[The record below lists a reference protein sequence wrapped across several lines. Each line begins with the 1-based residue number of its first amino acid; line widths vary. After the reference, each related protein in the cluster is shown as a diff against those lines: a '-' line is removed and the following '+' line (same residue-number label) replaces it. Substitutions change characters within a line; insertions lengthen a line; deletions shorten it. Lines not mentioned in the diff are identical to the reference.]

1 MNAGSTDHEADC
13 SRRGNALLCLAVM
26 CAMEKAGD
34 ADGSLLSFSSYGVS
48 VPDHRIL
55 LFYATYEHKGT
66 RMKTLNKVE
75 LGGGFAVAR
84 RVYYRKRNGKS
95 VQEPSD
101 TFSLIYRDDDGKLRT
116 ESLNTTSQAEAIDLG
131 RERIRE
137 RSADTQSIDPSSPL
151 ESRSRI
157 TLIEAVRGYR
167 EFCAAKGLTPKTL
180 AKYKAETDRLL
191 KYAAI
196 NSITHLDQLDERAY
210 YGYGAWM
217 RDREHKQHR
226 TYSSKS
232 VHTAS
237 VVMKQF
243 LRHAH
248 RLRLIEHNP
257 LESAS
262 TPKAQTRKQPCP
274 SPDQAEMM
282 AAALDTP
289 YREAVLILFYTGM
302 RVGELLALRW
312 SDVLYRDSKP
322 MKIHIQ
328 RGGSADTTKDKDS
341 RLVPVHPRIVDVIKG
356 LDRSHPTVMPP
367 MRDRMILLRVKR
379 AAEEAGIEGC
389 MTTHA
394 LRHGFASLVVT
405 SGVPYRI
412 ALEWMGHSSSR
423 ILEGYIT
430 AYDRSSEHAMQ
441 LMAEHTQRVWG
452 AHQR

>member
-1 MNAGSTDHEADC
+1 
-13 SRRGNALLCLAVM
+13 
-26 CAMEKAGD
+26 
-34 ADGSLLSFSSYGVS
+34 
-48 VPDHRIL
+48 
-55 LFYATYEHKGT
+55 
-66 RMKTLNKVE
+66 MKTLNKVE
-75 LGGGFAVAR
+75 LGGYAVAR
-84 RVYYRKRNGKS
+84 RVYFRKRNGKS

-101 TFSLIYRDDDGKLRT
+101 TFSLIYRDDGIIRT

-137 RSADTQSIDPSSPL
+137 KSTSAQPTAGVPIPQST
-151 ESRSRI
+151 SRI

-196 NSITHLDQLDERAY
+196 NNITHLDQLDERAY

-217 RDREHKQHR
+217 RERPHKQKR
-226 TYSSKS
+226 FYSSKS

-237 VVMKQF
+237 VVLKQF

-248 RLRLIEHNP
+248 RLRLIDHNP

-274 SPDQAEMM
+274 SPDQAEKM

-289 YREAVLILFYTGM
+289 YREAVLLLFYTGI
-302 RVGELLALRW
+302 RVGELLSLRW
-312 SDVLYRDSKP
+312 TDIVYRDSEP
-322 MKIHIQ
+322 VKIHIQ
-328 RGGSADTTKDKDS
+328 RGGSAGTTKDKDS
-341 RLVPVHPRIVDVIKG
+341 RLVPVHPRIADVIKG
-356 LDRSHPTVMPP
+356 LDRSHPTLMPP

-379 AAEEAGIEGC
+379 AAEEAGIEGR

-394 LRHGFASLVVT
+394 LRHGFASMAANSGIPYRLVT
-405 SGVPYRI
+405 SW
-412 ALEWMGHSSSR
+412 LGHNSSAVTD
-423 ILEGYIT
+423 IYFQQL
-430 AYDRSSEHAMQ
+430 DKSSENAMRV
-441 LMAEHTQRVWG
+441 MAEHTQRVWG

>member
-1 MNAGSTDHEADC
+1 MDC
-13 SRRGNALLCLAVM
+13 SHRGNAPLFSVAI
-26 CAMEKAGD
+26 CAMGMVGG

-48 VPDHRIL
+48 VPDHHIL
-55 LFYATYEHKGT
+55 HFYATYEHKGT

-101 TFSLIYRDDDGKLRT
+101 TFSLIYRDDDGIIRT
-116 ESLNTTSQAEAIDLG
+116 ESLNTTSQTEAIDLG

-151 ESRSRI
+151 VSRSRI

-180 AKYKAETDRLL
+180 AKYKAETDRILQ
-191 KYAAI
+191 YAAETG
-196 NSITHLDQLDERAY
+196 ITHLDQLDERAY

-217 RDREHKQHR
+217 RERPHKQKR
-226 TYSSKS
+226 LYSSKS

-237 VVMKQF
+237 VVLKQF
-243 LRHAH
+243 LRYAH
-248 RLRLIEHNP
+248 RHRLIDHNP

-262 TPKAQTRKQPCP
+262 TPKALTRKQPCP

-282 AAALDTP
+282 AAAMDTP

-328 RGGSADTTKDKDS
+328 RGGSAGTTKDKDT

-379 AAEEAGIEGC
+379 AAEEAGIEGR

-394 LRHGFASLVVT
+394 LRHGFASMAANSGIPYRLVT
-405 SGVPYRI
+405 SWLGH
-412 ALEWMGHSSSR
+412 HSSSVTD
-423 ILEGYIT
+423 IYFQQLEK
-430 AYDRSSEHAMQ
+430 SSENAMRV
-441 LMAEHTQRVWG
+441 MAEHTQRVWG

>member
-1 MNAGSTDHEADC
+1 MLTGLFSPFP
-13 SRRGNALLCLAVM
+13 
-26 CAMEKAGD
+26 
-34 ADGSLLSFSSYGVS
+34 SFIVS
-48 VPDHRIL
+48 VPDHHIL
-55 LFYATYEHKGT
+55 HFYATYEHKGT
-66 RMKTLNKVE
+66 RMKTLNKVD
-75 LGGGFAVAR
+75 LGGGYAVAR
-84 RVYYRKRNGKS
+84 RVYFRKRNGKS

-101 TFSLIYRDDDGKLRT
+101 TFSLIFRDDDGTLRT

-137 RSADTQSIDPSSPL
+137 KSACIQSLTSSLIPQNT
-151 ESRSRI
+151 SRI

-180 AKYKAETDRLL
+180 AKYKAETDRIME
-191 KYAAI
+191 YAAETG
-196 NSITHLDQLDERAY
+196 ITHIDQLDERAY

-217 RDREHKQHR
+217 RDRPYKQKR
-226 TYSSKS
+226 YYSSKS

-237 VVMKQF
+237 VVLKQF
-243 LRHAH
+243 LRYAH

-262 TPKAQTRKQPCP
+262 TPKAQSRKQPCP

-282 AAALDTP
+282 AATLDSP

-312 SDVLYRDSKP
+312 TDVLYRDSEP
-322 MKIHIQ
+322 VKIHIQ
-328 RGGSADTTKDKDS
+328 RGGSAGTTKDKDA
-341 RLVPVHPRIVDVIKG
+341 RLVPVHPRIADVIEG
-356 LDRSHPTVMPP
+356 LDRSHPTLMPP

-379 AAEEAGIEGC
+379 AAEEAGIEGR

-394 LRHGFASLVVT
+394 LRHGFASMAANSGIPYRLVT
-405 SGVPYRI
+405 SW
-412 ALEWMGHSSSR
+412 LGHNSSAVTD
-423 ILEGYIT
+423 IYFQQL
-430 AYDRSSEHAMQ
+430 DKSSENAMRV
-441 LMAEHTQRVWG
+441 MAEHTQRVWG